1 MRGQASTLN
10 QEWRQTDNRVVTLI
24 ILSERDWGCISF
36 AFYFFFINNFT
47 FPITLGQY
55 DYHSERCY
63 SLNFVIDVVIQWAT
77 RQNRQFQL
85 SRWLL
90 FTTAVGNGVICLPP
104 RSQPHWVGPPL
115 RAQFKP
121 NVSQILSC
129 LYIILFSRV
138 ARGYEDVVIFS
149 INSSDIFVQFYVYTF
164 RSCPFIYCW
173 MQSASKIS
181 QISKLST

>member
-1 MRGQASTLN
+1 MIRRASTLN

-24 ILSERDWGCISF
+24 ILSERDWGCRSF
-36 AFYFFFINNFT
+36 KFFSFFINNFT

-55 DYHSERCY
+55 DYHSEICY

-90 FTTAVGNGVICLPP
+90 FTMSVGNGVICLPP
-104 RSQPHWVGPPL
+104 RSQPTPTPRSV
-115 RAQFKP
+115 QT
-121 NVSQILSC
+121 VSPKSC
-129 LYIILFSRV
+129 HVSYIILFSRV
-138 ARGYEDVVIFS
+138 ARGYENVVIFS